1 MSRIFFFFQNPKQ
14 IKMCLSIT
22 ISWFLFAWSF
32 ERVALHSSSC
42 PETYNVDQAGLESD
56 NKIKGVCQ
64 SCPAPFYILESDW
77 VGLSHCSSCLGGT
90 WVLHSLNP
98 SAMEA
103 KTGRQISVNSRLAW
117 STYEFQD
124 SQGSE
129 ETLSQKKKKIKTQNN
144 TNTHRENG
152 LKI

>member
-1 MSRIFFFFQNPKQ
+1 MVDQSELHEKPLTPSQKQKENYRNLSSAVAVYTQEAAASRSLGLRIAWATQKSYVTKFFFFQNTKQ

-64 SCPAPFYILESDW
+64 SCPAPFYILESD
-77 VGLSHCSSCLGGT
+77 
-90 WVLHSLNP
+90 
-98 SAMEA
+98 
-103 KTGRQISVNSRLAW
+103 
-117 STYEFQD
+117 
-124 SQGSE
+124 
-129 ETLSQKKKKIKTQNN
+129 
-144 TNTHRENG
+144 
-152 LKI
+152 

>member
-1 MSRIFFFFQNPKQ
+1 
-14 IKMCLSIT
+14 
-22 ISWFLFAWSF
+22 
-32 ERVALHSSSC
+32 
-42 PETYNVDQAGLESD
+42 
-56 NKIKGVCQ
+56 
-64 SCPAPFYILESDW
+64 
-77 VGLSHCSSCLGGT
+77 
-90 WVLHSLNP
+90 
-98 SAMEA
+98 MEA